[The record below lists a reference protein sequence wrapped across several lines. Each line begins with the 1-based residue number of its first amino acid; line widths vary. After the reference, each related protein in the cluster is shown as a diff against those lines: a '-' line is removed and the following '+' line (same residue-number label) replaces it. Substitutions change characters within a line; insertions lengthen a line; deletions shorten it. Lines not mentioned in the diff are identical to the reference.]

1 MNKTNLAIDFGIFAA
16 FLIAMEPNLTGV
28 SIHEWL
34 SVALAATIIVHLLMH
49 WKWIISVG
57 KTFFVKLFHSS
68 RLKFFVDV
76 LLFLDFTLLMLSGL
90 LISRAVLPALGL
102 GISGGF
108 AWRSLHS
115 LAANVGMALVAVH
128 FALSWKWI
136 VCTVKRYI
144 LAPIGRMFTH
154 TKPQQ
159 PAPVTIA
166 SDEH

>member
-76 LLFLDFTLLMLSGL
+76 LLFLDFNLLMLSGL
-90 LISRAVLPALGL
+90 LIW
-102 GISGGF
+102 
-108 AWRSLHS
+108 AWRWLPSTLPS
-115 LAANVGMALVAVH
+115 VGNGLSAL
-128 FALSWKWI
+128 
-136 VCTVKRYI
+136 
-144 LAPIGRMFTH
+144 
-154 TKPQQ
+154 
-159 PAPVTIA
+159 
-166 SDEH
+166 